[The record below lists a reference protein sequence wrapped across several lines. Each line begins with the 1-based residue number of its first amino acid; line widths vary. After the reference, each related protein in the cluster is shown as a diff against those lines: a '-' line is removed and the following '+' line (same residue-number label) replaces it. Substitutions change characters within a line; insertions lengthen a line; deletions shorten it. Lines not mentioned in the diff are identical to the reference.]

1 LHDHVNNNRFFG
13 FFNFLTA
20 ISEKS
25 SRAFGLFFSNRFS
38 VYVTPLNVL
47 NSCLFVPFNALIR
60 FRFIGARGAFIRRL
74 PFGVEG
80 GFRPGHMR
88 VCALTLTSFLHT
100 MIFAY
105 CGYFLYTPPCATLL
119 PVAGT
124 PTIRVFINSTQNE
137 KTAALCN
144 TGYPRKTKMQKK
156 AKKAKR
162 TIVGFEPVCP
172 IPLCV

>member
-1 LHDHVNNNRFFG
+1 V
-13 FFNFLTA
+13 
-20 ISEKS
+20 
-25 SRAFGLFFSNRFS
+25 
-38 VYVTPLNVL
+38 
-47 NSCLFVPFNALIR
+47 CFNALIR

-144 TGYPRKTKMQKK
+144 TRYPRKTKMQKK

-162 TIVGFEPVCP
+162 TIAGFEPVCP